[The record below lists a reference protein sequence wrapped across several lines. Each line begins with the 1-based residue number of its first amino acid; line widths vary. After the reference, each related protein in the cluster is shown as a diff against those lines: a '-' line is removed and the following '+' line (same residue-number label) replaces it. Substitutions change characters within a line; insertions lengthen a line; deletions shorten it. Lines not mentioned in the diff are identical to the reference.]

1 MTNEKIKEVLTNSG
15 VPAKEVEKIQGRF
28 NLAKITE
35 IVEAASSPD
44 EAFTSLHDFCPE
56 LEIEKL
62 HEECNFVVDQILI
75 SNRKAASWKGV
86 LFGVTVDFCASSC
99 AGGVPLGGFAL
110 NSLIT
115 CNAA

>member
-1 MTNEKIKEVLTNSG
+1 MTNEEIKEVLVSSG
-15 VPAKEVEKIQGRF
+15 VSAAEIEKIQGKF
-28 NLAKITE
+28 NLEKITE

-44 EAFTSLHDFCPE
+44 EAFSSLHKFYPE

-62 HEECNFVVDQILI
+62 HEECNFVVDQIQI
-75 SNRKAASWKGV
+75 SHRKAASWRGV
-86 LFGVTVDFCASSC
+86 IFGVTVDFCASSC
-99 AGGVPLGGFAL
+99 AGGIPLGGFAL